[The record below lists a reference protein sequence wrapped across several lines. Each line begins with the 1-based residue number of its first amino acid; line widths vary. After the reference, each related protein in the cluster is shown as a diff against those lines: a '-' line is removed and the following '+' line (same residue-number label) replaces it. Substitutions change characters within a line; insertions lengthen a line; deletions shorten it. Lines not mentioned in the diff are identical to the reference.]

1 MRSITLFVF
10 CLGLTAILASPG
22 EFRLDTP
29 NFLKFDNVLK
39 MTATEMEQNQS
50 GNAIIFTLGFFDGM
64 NSVLGLQPF
73 SPCVVMNFQVVQ
85 QMEVALKFI
94 STGKAASIAQ
104 GLVILGQALQSFPNA
119 MQQCQGAQADVK
131 ILISALQVIKNPE
144 IVVKDAQNIILNG
157 ARISQAIQQA
167 VAAEQSKDYSS
178 LGNALGQ
185 IVALASTRQPHI
197 SMDGTKVSYTN

>member
-1 MRSITLFVF
+1 MRSITLLVF

-94 STGKAASIAQ
+94 ATGKASSIAQ

-119 MQQCQGAQADVK
+119 IQQCQGAQADVK

-157 ARISQAIQQA
+157 ARISQAINQA
-167 VAAEQSKDYSS
+167 VAAEQAKDYSS
-178 LGNALGQ
+178 LGNAIGQ
-185 IVALASTRQPHI
+185 IVALASTRQPKI
-197 SMDGTKVSYTN
+197 STDGSKVSYTN